1 MSGAMNIHILTP
13 YFWLAL
19 LGGSYLAA
27 IVVALMGRPK
37 RPKAAKG
44 GASVGSATMAP
55 EGLDFGDEL
64 AQMEK
69 K

>member
-1 MSGAMNIHILTP
+1 MNIHVLTP

-19 LGGSYLAA
+19 LAGSYLAA
-27 IVVALMGRPK
+27 LVVALMGRPK

-44 GASVGSATMAP
+44 AAPAELSALAP

>member
-1 MSGAMNIHILTP
+1 MNVHILTP

-19 LGGSYLAA
+19 LVGSYVAA
-27 IVVALMGRPK
+27 IVVPLMGRPK

-44 GASVGSATMAP
+44 AVANDLAATAP

>member
-1 MSGAMNIHILTP
+1 MNIHILTP

-37 RPKAAKG
+37 RPKVAKG
-44 GASVGSATMAP
+44 NAPAELAIMAP

-64 AQMEK
+64 AQMDK

>member
-1 MSGAMNIHILTP
+1 MNIHVLTP

-19 LGGSYLAA
+19 LAGSYLAA
-27 IVVALMGRPK
+27 LVVALMGRPK
-37 RPKAAKG
+37 KPKAAKG
-44 GASVGSATMAP
+44 AAAAELTTLAP